1 MTGRL
6 LLFLIAGLIGV
17 PARAETPP
25 LLASAIATWASGKED
40 WAFTLRTRTLDTH
53 GAVKEEKIEHYDPS
67 LPDEQRWQLVQYNG
81 NPPSEAKLA
90 AERRK
95 NRKPRRYGT
104 ESPDKLLDLEHATV
118 RDQTPTTVTFE
129 VPIRP
134 IAVGLAQTDKLV
146 VLITVDRK
154 TEAVE
159 RLATQLL
166 GTMRIALG
174 LAHITDVDLDLSIDP
189 AEEKAKTEGSAA
201 NGTAHVT
208 LSALGGRMDYA
219 WSDFKRV
226 QGWNGSSPSH

>member
-6 LLFLIAGLIGV
+6 LLFLLAGLIGAT
-17 PARAETPP
+17 ARADTPP

-40 WAFTLRTRTLDTH
+40 WAFTLRTRALDSH
-53 GAVKEEKIEHYDPS
+53 GAVKAEKIEHYDPS
-67 LPDEQRWQLVQYNG
+67 LPDEQRWQLVQFNG
-81 NPPSEAKLA
+81 IPPSETRLM

-104 ESPDKLLDLEHATV
+104 ESPDKLLDLAHATV

-129 VPIRP
+129 VPVRP
-134 IAVGLAQTDKLV
+134 VTVGLAQTDKLV

-159 RLATQLL
+159 RLTTQLL

-174 LAHITDVDLDLSIDP
+174 LARITDVDLDLSIDP
-189 AEEKAKTEGSAA
+189 AEEKAKTEGSEAS
-201 NGTAHVT
+201 GTAHVT
-208 LSALGGRMDYA
+208 LSAFGGRMDYA
-219 WSDFKRV
+219 WTDFKRV
-226 QGWNGSSPSH
+226 QGWSSLSPTH